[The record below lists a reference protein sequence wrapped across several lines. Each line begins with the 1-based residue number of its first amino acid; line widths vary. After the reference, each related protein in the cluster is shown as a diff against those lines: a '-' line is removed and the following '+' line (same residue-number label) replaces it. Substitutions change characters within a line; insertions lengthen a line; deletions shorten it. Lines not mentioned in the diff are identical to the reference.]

1 MFVTMFPLFFALGLS
16 LLPEHVACADMPSK
30 ATLATFGPSIEQI
43 SKTDSSE
50 TSFQPSSTVSTIE
63 SNIRTTTN
71 ATNVSLASAPTVFG
85 TVMGQSS
92 VLGNRPIVSTST
104 TALEA
109 CPGPTQIMNSSSTI
123 EAIVQIQVNNFVGT
137 VTVFL
142 TQTGSSAL
150 PFGMESVAT
159 SIATTTTEEDCPHS
173 TSARGVPAIPSQS
186 NSTSSGFALRS
197 NWTAGHNIT
206 NGSSANS
213 PPPRTAFTVLT
224 GDSTSHSHT
233 NVPGML
239 PFFVFNVAVL
249 LLL

>member
-1 MFVTMFPLFFALGLS
+1 MFPLFFALGLS

-50 TSFQPSSTVSTIE
+50 TTFQPSSTVSINE

-71 ATNVSLASAPTVFG
+71 ATSVSPASAPTVFG

-92 VLGNRPIVSTST
+92 VSGNGMTVSTST
-104 TALEA
+104 TALA

-142 TQTGSSAL
+142 TQTGSSAM

-159 SIATTTTEEDCPHS
+159 SIATTTTEEDCSHS

-186 NSTSSGFALRS
+186 NGTSSGFAPRS

-224 GDSTSHSHT
+224 AADSKSHSHT